1 MTLVVDA
8 SVAFKWFVRE
18 DGSDLAVDLLNSGV
32 PMIAPDLVL
41 AEVCNA
47 AWRSLRRREIDPA
60 QLDRIASD
68 VAGPFQ
74 RLVPLDHL
82 INRAATLVYELD
94 HPVYDCLYLA
104 LAEAEKLSL
113 ITADRRLIERVR
125 GTSHADR
132 VTALA

>member
-18 DGSDLAVDLLNSGV
+18 NGSDLTIDLLNSGV

-47 AWRSLRRREIDPA
+47 AWKSLRRREIDPA
-60 QLDRIASD
+60 QLDQIASD

-82 INRAATLVYELD
+82 INRAATLAHQLD

-104 LAEAEKLSL
+104 LAEAERVPL

-125 GTSHADR
+125 GTSLADR